1 MAEKF
6 TISDV
11 ERRGDV
17 AVVRVAG
24 RLEIKS
30 AQELLDKC
38 REIRQAGARTL
49 VLNLSDITFV
59 ASSGVGTLLA
69 LTEEFKEGGG
79 GLRLVAMSQAVETVV
94 NLLNLAQ
101 FLLIDATETDALEAL
116 GV

>member
-6 TISDV
+6 TITDV
-11 ERRGDV
+11 ERRDSV
-17 AVVRVAG
+17 AVVRIAG

-38 REIRQAGARTL
+38 REIRREGARTL
-49 VLNLSDITFV
+49 VLNLSDISFV

-79 GLRLVAMSQAVETVV
+79 CLRLAAMSQAVETVV
-94 NLLNLAQ
+94 NLLNLTQ
-101 FLLIDATETDALEAL
+101 FLVIDATETDALEAL